1 MVEVTV
7 VATVEIAKRKHFCE
21 YREHQLAA
29 EQLYLAPLAIQFHV
43 YEWDSHKQ
51 HSPSTLDTAFL
62 CRYRLCMQLSKSL
75 GEQKEI
81 NCFSKLT
88 IQ

>member
-1 MVEVTV
+1 MVVEVIV
-7 VATVEIAKRKHFCE
+7 VATVEIAERQHFCE

-51 HSPSTLDTAFL
+51 HSPSTLDTAVL
-62 CRYRLCMQLSKSL
+62 RIRRYRLCMQLSKSL
-75 GEQKEI
+75 GEQKE
-81 NCFSKLT
+81 N
-88 IQ
+88 